1 MKINERKEFI
11 SFFPPTHSVVG
22 KSSTSH
28 QLQFGNK
35 KKKTTVDVQRGAS
48 HRPDINA
55 QNTHTTDG
63 PINFDFFPPLAVC
76 VGEGKSP

>member
-48 HRPDINA
+48 QPQADINA
-55 QNTHTTDG
+55 QTHTHTH
-63 PINFDFFPPLAVC
+63 NRRAH
-76 VGEGKSP
+76 